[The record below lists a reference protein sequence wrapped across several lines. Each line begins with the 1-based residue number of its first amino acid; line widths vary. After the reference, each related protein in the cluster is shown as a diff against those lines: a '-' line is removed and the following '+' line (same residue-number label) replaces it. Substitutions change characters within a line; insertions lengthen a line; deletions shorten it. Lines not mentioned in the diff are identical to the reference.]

1 MKAPVGRSLAVAA
14 TVAIAAC
21 AGAVVDAQAAGS
33 GAIRGCVAP
42 GDSGQLYILG
52 PHGGCPLHPAV
63 HLSWSRTGARGERG
77 QRGLTGDTGPAG
89 SQGPPGPQGTTG
101 DTGAQGAPGPT
112 GDSGPAGGVGNPGNA
127 GATGSAGPVGA
138 AGAPGSSGPAG
149 DSGQSGAAGPAGAA
163 GATGAAGNSGI
174 DNYSVQVGAESVT
187 TTVGQGESFIITAS
201 CPAGTQLLG
210 GGATSVSQE
219 VDMVSSAPLVSN
231 GQPTDTWTALFKVK
245 GENAQGDTFQ
255 IDAVAYCGNIAT

>member
-1 MKAPVGRSLAVAA
+1 MGWLAIGLRAKHNRCRSGRVGPGIPRSERGGANLKAPVGRSLAVAA

-89 SQGPPGPQGTTG
+89 SQGPPGPQGPPATPERRARLGPPATA
-101 DTGAQGAPGPT
+101 DRRGALVILVTPGRLVLQDPWARPERRVPRGPRGILVSRGLPAP
-112 GDSGPAGGVGNPGNA
+112 PAPRARPARPG
-127 GATGSAGPVGA
+127 T
-138 AGAPGSSGPAG
+138 PGS
-149 DSGQSGAAGPAGAA
+149 
-163 GATGAAGNSGI
+163 I
-174 DNYSVQVGAESVT
+174 T
-187 TTVGQGESFIITAS
+187 TAFRSEPS
-201 CPAGTQLLG
+201 P
-210 GGATSVSQE
+210 
-219 VDMVSSAPLVSN
+219 
-231 GQPTDTWTALFKVK
+231 
-245 GENAQGDTFQ
+245 
-255 IDAVAYCGNIAT
+255 